1 MTPHE
6 RTAAFSAQRQPLPP
20 QIASLRSVATSGTLH
35 QRPNCIAELEHRGRQ
50 RALVYK
56 TLVLTGLRKGEL
68 AALTVGHGELDGPA
82 PYLVLDAADDKAGR
96 GAEIP
101 LRADLVADLRQW
113 VADLLADA
121 QKRARAAAKPIPAR
135 LANGARLFNVP
146 TDLIRAFDR
155 DLVAAGI
162 AKLVKDADGKTR
174 IDKRD
179 DRGRTLDIHAL
190 RHTFGTHLSKGGVA
204 PRTAQAAMRHSVLE
218 LTMNT
223 YTDPRLLDVA
233 GALDALPDLP
243 LDDPGTAERQRAT
256 GTDGRK
262 LVPGLVPNAGNQC
275 TPGAIADDSGSG
287 HTSAG
292 IAVTSDADTSSGR
305 SSDSDLKRAKGL
317 EPSTFSLE
325 G

>member
-1 MTPHE
+1 
-6 RTAAFSAQRQPLPP
+6 
-20 QIASLRSVATSGTLH
+20 
-35 QRPNCIAELEHRGRQ
+35 
-50 RALVYK
+50 
-56 TLVLTGLRKGEL
+56 
-68 AALTVGHGELDGPA
+68 
-82 PYLVLDAADDKAGR
+82 
-96 GAEIP
+96 
-101 LRADLVADLRQW
+101 
-113 VADLLADA
+113 LADA
-121 QKRARAAAKPIPAR
+121 QKSARVAGKPIPAR
-135 LANGARLFNVP
+135 LASGTRLFNVP
-146 TDLIRAFDR
+146 TDMIRAFDR

-190 RHTFGTHLSKGGVA
+190 RHTFGAHLSKGGVGR
-204 PRTAQAAMRHSVLE
+204 RTAQSAMRHSVLE

-223 YTDPRLLDVA
+223 YTDPRLLDVV
-233 GALDALPDLP
+233 GALSALPDLP

-275 TPGAIADDSGSG
+275 TSGTIADESGNG
-287 HTSAG
+287 RTSAG
-292 IAVTSDADTSSGR
+292 TAVTSAADESSGQP
-305 SSDSDLKRAKGL
+305 SDSVLKRAKGL